1 MNESDTINTL
11 NTKNL
16 NNSEKNISND
26 SESPEYLDK
35 LKEYYSLKQMYDSN
49 RREKINKILKNKD
62 LNLRQKRAKYS
73 KIKNNCISCDRPVG
87 TIFKNND
94 GILTA
99 YCGNKEA
106 PCGLSIIINR
116 GKFVKINKLIDTN
129 EDKINSLKK
138 EIICCKLNLL
148 FGYQTEEY
156 TINEFETLKEELT
169 PILEEIVNY
178 KYKYISIIENLKNKD
193 EIKRQMDVYYDKIK
207 EIKDTVIEFNKSEN
221 NKLIKDMINNYKN
234 VFIPL
239 VKEVNELKYKYFEMI
254 KDDKIHTL
262 IKKVYTISQILDSY
276 VKPEINEFEINSEI
290 SNFIVDNEIDD
301 VEWQEDDIQ
310 DIKDIPQINY
320 IRMKGNTQDSNQDI
334 IMFGDRII
342 IKQSDYKK
350 NKSIISNDEYSI
362 QQTFTDFWGD
372 SGDLEPN
379 QIPDSVKK
387 TSKISLIESNNKN
400 KYQHQY
406 IYIDEFKLVLV
417 AIDKNTGDIYEVD
430 FSENEN

>member
-1 MNESDTINTL
+1 
-11 NTKNL
+11 
-16 NNSEKNISND
+16 
-26 SESPEYLDK
+26 
-35 LKEYYSLKQMYDSN
+35 
-49 RREKINKILKNKD
+49 
-62 LNLRQKRAKYS
+62 
-73 KIKNNCISCDRPVG
+73 
-87 TIFKNND
+87 
-94 GILTA
+94 
-99 YCGNKEA
+99 
-106 PCGLSIIINR
+106 
-116 GKFVKINKLIDTN
+116 
-129 EDKINSLKK
+129 
-138 EIICCKLNLL
+138 
-148 FGYQTEEY
+148 
-156 TINEFETLKEELT
+156 
-169 PILEEIVNY
+169 
-178 KYKYISIIENLKNKD
+178 
-193 EIKRQMDVYYDKIK
+193 MDVYYDKIK

-239 VKEVNELKYKYFEMI
+239 VKEINELKYKYFEMI

-334 IMFGDRII
+334 IMFGDKII
-342 IKQSDYKK
+342 IKQTDYTK
-350 NKSIISNDEYSI
+350 NKSIISNDAYNI
-362 QQTFTDFWGD
+362 DKTFSDFWGD

-387 TSKISLIESNNKN
+387 TSKISVIESNNKN

-406 IYIDEFKLVLV
+406 MYIDEFKLVLV
-417 AIDKNTGDIYEVD
+417 AIDKNTGEIYEVD
-430 FSENEN
+430 FSENENENENE